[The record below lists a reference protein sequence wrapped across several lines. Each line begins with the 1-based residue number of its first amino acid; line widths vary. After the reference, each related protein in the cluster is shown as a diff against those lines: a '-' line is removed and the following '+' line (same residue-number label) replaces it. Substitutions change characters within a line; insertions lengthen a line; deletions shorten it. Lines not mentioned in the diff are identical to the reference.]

1 MKKSFLVFA
10 LAGLLSLPS
19 VVLADEAEEEM
30 MTEPEG
36 AILYGSLRSG
46 WKSNETAGVDDFAS
60 RFGIMGSSTLS
71 EGLTAVYKFE
81 HDIASDGDL
90 GDSGRLSYVGL
101 SGGFG
106 TLAVGR
112 VNSAAG
118 HFSGV
123 VDQSYFL
130 GASEVPT
137 KTSNTVSY
145 SVSVG
150 SISLQADIEANKGG
164 GMSKATGMT
173 ENKDVDA
180 SQLGVTMSLGE
191 NAKVGMA
198 HINRDAMKG
207 KDDKQTVIAGQYT
220 VGGMTLHLGF
230 GQRTKDI
237 DGAAADAVADRKDKT
252 TYFGARGGLGDT
264 GVSYVMQVRSK
275 KGSGKLGDGTAI
287 NDTNVGMDG
296 DHVSKHTPWMFGLYR
311 SLGGGAT
318 IAIEHSNPDMDKEK
332 STTALALIVNF

>member
-46 WKSNETAGVDDFAS
+46 WKSNETSGVDDFTS

-81 HDIASDGDL
+81 HDIGSDGGL

-112 VNSAAG
+112 VSSAAG

-150 SISLQADIEANKGG
+150 SISLQADIEANKGD
-164 GMSKATGMT
+164 GMSKAMGEMT
-173 ENKDVDA
+173 ENTDVDA
-180 SQLGVTMSLGE
+180 SQLGVTMALGE

-207 KDDKQTVIAGQYT
+207 SDDKQTVIAGQYT

-230 GQRTKDI
+230 GQRSKDI
-237 DGAAADAVADRKDKT
+237 GGAATDAVADRKDKT

-264 GVSYVMQVRSK
+264 GVSYVMQVRNK
-275 KGSGKLGDGTAI
+275 KASGKLGDGTAI
-287 NDTNVGMDG
+287 NDTNVGMG
-296 DHVSKHTPWMFGLYR
+296 DQVSKHTPWMFGLYR
-311 SLGGGAT
+311 GLGGGAT
-318 IAIEHSNPDMDKEK
+318 IAIEHSNPDMDKVK